1 MCYFI
6 SISYLNLQFPQKY
19 SILLPLK
26 LIVQLR
32 VENSEFELWQKSD
45 DPCSFFPS
53 NSGRKVYCFVVPT
66 PNLNPKSLRIGM
78 LQSGLIDLNS
88 TTKSH
93 QHNKEPLFAVRYV
106 YFYTNY
112 LYIGKLFF
120 TLSGLLRQR
129 NIRFYYQPS
138 YRAI

>member
-1 MCYFI
+1 M
-6 SISYLNLQFPQKY
+6 YLKYVGNVWFNLLFHKHF
-19 SILLPLK
+19 LFKNFPLK
-26 LIVQLR
+26 EIPTLLSLHW

-93 QHNKEPLFAVRYV
+93 QHNKEPLFAVRYYV

-112 LYIGKLFF
+112 LSLFRNLGFVVKL
-120 TLSGLLRQR
+120 
-129 NIRFYYQPS
+129 IV
-138 YRAI
+138 